1 MRSTF
6 LIGVCI
12 ASLLHAED
20 SVIRPTGPVLIRPY
34 KTPTVLPARLSNS
47 SRLGSLLRAGKL
59 YLTLSDAIAIAIEN
73 NLDLEVA
80 RYNILLADW
89 AIQRAEAGGPVRG
102 VPSAPALVSG
112 VDAGLGVNGSTQS
125 AGLSTTSGNNQGSNG
140 GGASIQQIGPI
151 TQVLDPTLQNTTVF
165 SHLTQP
171 QANQLVSQTNSLV
184 AVTHN
189 YNTVITQGLLSGG
202 YVQFHS
208 YEQYLKENAPTDAFN
223 PGLGPYFDLYLQHN
237 LLQGF
242 GTKVNGRE
250 IRVAKRSREAAPEAL
265 RSQLLVLV
273 ANVQNRYWDL
283 VTAQE
288 QLKEAQRG
296 VDVAQKFY
304 DDTNNEVQLG
314 VIPGVELPRAKV
326 EVASRRQDLI
336 VAEEVVGT
344 QETAMKDLLTR
355 TLDPALDE
363 AQLVLLDSI
372 QVPEAEE
379 LPPLRE
385 LVKQA
390 MAKRPD
396 VALSKVSNEVAAIN
410 AVGTENGLLP
420 TLQGYVRLRDRGAAG
435 TPVPANDP
443 NPYFVGGYGTA
454 LGQILRRNFP
464 NETVGGY
471 IAVPIGNRQA
481 QGDYGVEQLQ
491 LRQSDVRDR
500 KDVNQIVV
508 DVSLQ
513 MIAVRQSR
521 ARYATAVSTRQLNE
535 QLLVNEQNRFA
546 FGVSTLDGI
555 ILAQRALI
563 VSLGAETNARSAYAH
578 ARVAFDQVVGATLE
592 VNHVSLDEGLTGVVA
607 GESKLP
613 GTLRP

>member
-1 MRSTF
+1 MKSTC
-6 LIGVCI
+6 LIAVVI
-12 ASLLHAED
+12 ASLLQAQD
-20 SVIRPTGPVLIRPY
+20 SVTRPTGTILIRPY
-34 KTPTVLPARLSNS
+34 KAPTVSPVRLTNS
-47 SRLGSLLRAGKL
+47 PRLASLVRAGKL

-80 RYNILLADW
+80 RYNTLLADW
-89 AIQRAEAGGPVRG
+89 AVQRAEAGGPIRG

-125 AGLSTTSGNNQGSNG
+125 AGLSSGGGSNQSGNA

-171 QANQLVSQTNSLV
+171 QANLLVSQTNSLV

-189 YNTVITQGLLSGG
+189 YNTVLTQGLLTGG
-202 YVQFHS
+202 YVQFHD
-208 YEQYLKENAPTDAFN
+208 YEQYLKENAPTDALN

-242 GTKVNGRE
+242 GTKVNGRG
-250 IRVAKRSREAAPEAL
+250 IRVAKRSRDAAPEAL

-288 QLKEAQRG
+288 QFKEAQRG
-296 VDVAQKFY
+296 VDVAQKFH

-314 VIPGVELPRAKV
+314 VIPGVELPRARV
-326 EVASRRQDLI
+326 EVSSRRQDLI
-336 VAEEVVGT
+336 VAEEVVRT
-344 QETAMKDLLTR
+344 QETAMKDVLTR
-355 TLDPALDE
+355 TVDPALDE
-363 AQLVLLDSI
+363 AELVLLDTI
-372 QVPEAEE
+372 QVPATEE
-379 LPPLRE
+379 LPPLRD
-385 LVKQA
+385 LVKEA

-396 VALSKVSNEVAAIN
+396 VALAKVSNEIGAIN

-443 NPYFVGGYGTA
+443 NPYFIGGYGTA
-454 LGQILRRNFP
+454 LGQIIRRDFP
-464 NETVGGY
+464 NNTVGGY
-471 IAVPIGNRQA
+471 IAAPIGNRQA

-500 KDVNQIVV
+500 KDADQIVV

-563 VSLGAETNARSAYAH
+563 ASLGAETNARSAYAH
-578 ARVAFDQVVGATLE
+578 ARVAFDQVLGATLE
-592 VNHVSLDEGLTGVVA
+592 VNHVSLDEGLA
-607 GESKLP
+607 GRVTRESKLP
-613 GTLRP
+613 DNVK

>member
-1 MRSTF
+1 MKSTC
-6 LIGVCI
+6 LIALLI
-12 ASLLHAED
+12 ASLLQAQD
-20 SVIRPTGPVLIRPY
+20 TINRPTGPILIRPY
-34 KTPTVLPARLSNS
+34 KPTTVSPVRLTNS
-47 SRLGSLLRAGKL
+47 SRLATLLRAGKL
-59 YLTLSDAIAIAIEN
+59 YLTLPDAIAIAIEN

-80 RYNILLADW
+80 RYNTLLADW
-89 AIQRAEAGGPVRG
+89 AIVRAEAGGPIRG

-125 AGLSTTSGNNQGSNG
+125 AGLSTSSGGGQSGNA

-171 QANQLVSQTNSLV
+171 QANSLVSHTNSLV

-189 YNTVITQGLLSGG
+189 YNTVLTQGLLTGG
-202 YVQFHS
+202 YVQFRD
-208 YEQYLKENAPTDAFN
+208 YEQYLKENAPTDALN

-237 LLQGF
+237 LLQGL
-242 GTKVNGRE
+242 GTKVNGRG
-250 IRVAKRSREAAPEAL
+250 IRVAKKSRDAAPEEL
-265 RSQLLVLV
+265 RAQLLALV

-288 QLKEAQRG
+288 HLREAQRG

-304 DDTNNEVQLG
+304 EDTNNEVQLG
-314 VIPGVELPRAKV
+314 VIPGVELPRARV
-326 EVASRRQDLI
+326 EVSSRRQDLI
-336 VAEEVVGT
+336 VAEEVVRT
-344 QETAMKDLLTR
+344 QEIAMKEVLVR
-355 TLDPALDE
+355 TLDSALDE
-363 AQLVLLDSI
+363 AELVLLDTI
-372 QVPEAEE
+372 QVPATEE

-396 VALSKVSNEVAAIN
+396 VALSKVAKEIGEIN

-435 TPVPANDP
+435 TAVPVNSP

-454 LGQILRRNFP
+454 LGQILRRDFP
-464 NETVGGY
+464 NNTVGGY
-471 IAVPIGNRQA
+471 IVMPIGNRQA

-500 KDVNQIVV
+500 RDADQIVV
-508 DVSLQ
+508 EVSLQ

-521 ARYATAVSTRQLNE
+521 ARYSTAVSTRQLNE

-563 VSLGAETNARSAYAH
+563 ASLGAETNARSAYAH
-578 ARVAFDQVVGATLE
+578 ARVAFDQVLGATLE
-592 VNHVSLDEGLTGVVA
+592 ENHVSLDEGMTGRVVR
-607 GESKLP
+607 ESKLP
-613 GTLRP
+613 DNIK

>member
-1 MRSTF
+1 MKPTC
-6 LIGVCI
+6 LIALCI

-20 SVIRPTGPVLIRPY
+20 AVTRPTGPILIRPY
-34 KTPTVLPARLSNS
+34 KPTTVSPVRLTNS
-47 SRLGSLLRAGKL
+47 PRLASLLRAGKL

-80 RYNILLADW
+80 RYNTLLADW
-89 AIQRAEAGGPVRG
+89 AVVRAEAGGPIRG

-112 VDAGLGVNGSTQS
+112 VDAGLGVNGSTAS
-125 AGLSTTSGNNQGSNG
+125 AGLSSGGGGGQSGNAGN
-140 GGASIQQIGPI
+140 ASIQQIGPI

-189 YNTVITQGLLSGG
+189 YNTVITQGLLTGG
-202 YVQFHS
+202 YVQLRD
-208 YEQYLKENAPTDAFN
+208 YEQYLKENAPSDALN

-237 LLQGF
+237 LLQGL
-242 GTKVNGRE
+242 GTKVNGRG
-250 IRVAKRSREAAPEAL
+250 IRVAKRSRDAAPETL

-288 QLKEAQRG
+288 QFKEAQRG

-314 VIPGVELPRAKV
+314 VIPGVELPRARV

-336 VAEEVVGT
+336 VAEEVVRT
-344 QETAMKDLLTR
+344 QETAMKDVLTR
-355 TLDPALDE
+355 TVDPALDE
-363 AQLVLLDSI
+363 AELVLLDSI
-372 QVPEAEE
+372 QVPATEE
-379 LPPLRE
+379 LPPLRD
-385 LVKQA
+385 LVRQA
-390 MAKRPD
+390 MDKRPD
-396 VALSKVSNEVAAIN
+396 VALAKVSNEIAAIN

-420 TLQGYVRLRDRGAAG
+420 TAQGYVRLRDRGAAG
-435 TPVPANDP
+435 TAVPANSP

-454 LGQILRRNFP
+454 LGQIFRRDFP
-464 NETVGGY
+464 NNIVGAY
-471 IAVPIGNRQA
+471 IAAPIGNRQA

-500 KDVNQIVV
+500 KDADQIVV

-563 VSLGAETNARSAYAH
+563 ASLGAETNARSAYAH
-578 ARVAFDQVVGATLE
+578 ARVAFDQVLGMTLE
-592 VNHVSLDEGLTGVVA
+592 VNHVSLDDGMTGRVA
-607 GESKLP
+607 RESKLP
-613 GTLRP
+613 ENVK

>member
-1 MRSTF
+1 MKPVF
-6 LIGVCI
+6 LIALCI

-20 SVIRPTGPVLIRPY
+20 SVIRPTGPILIRPY
-34 KTPTVLPARLSNS
+34 KTPTVSPAGLTNS

-59 YLTLSDAIAIAIEN
+59 YLTLPDAIAIAIEN

-125 AGLSTTSGNNQGSNG
+125 AGLSSGGGNSQSGNAGN
-140 GGASIQQIGPI
+140 ASIQQIGPI
-151 TQVLDPTLQNTTVF
+151 TQILDPTLQNTTVF

-171 QANQLVSQTNSLV
+171 QANSLVSQTNSLV

-189 YNTVITQGLLSGG
+189 YNTVLTQGLLTGG
-202 YVQFHS
+202 YVQFRS
-208 YEQYLKENAPTDAFN
+208 YEQYLKENAPTDALN
-223 PGLGPYFDLYLQHN
+223 PALGPYMDLYLQHN
-237 LLQGF
+237 LLQGL
-242 GTKVNGRE
+242 GTKVNGRG

-288 QLKEAQRG
+288 QFKEAQRG
-296 VDVAQKFY
+296 VEVAQKFY

-326 EVASRRQDLI
+326 EVASRMQDLI
-336 VAEEVVGT
+336 VAEEVVRT
-344 QETAMKDLLTR
+344 QEAAMKEVLTR

-363 AQLVLLDSI
+363 AELVLLDSI
-372 QVPEAEE
+372 TVPAEEE

-390 MAKRPD
+390 VAQRPD
-396 VALSKVSNEVAAIN
+396 VTLAKISNEVAAVS

-420 TLQGYVRLRDRGAAG
+420 TMQGYVRLRDRGAAG

-443 NPYFVGGYGTA
+443 NPYFIGGYGTA
-454 LGQILRRNFP
+454 LGQIFRRNFP

-491 LRQSDVRDR
+491 LRQSDVRER
-500 KDVNQIVV
+500 KDMDQIVV

-563 VSLGAETNARSAYAH
+563 ASLGAETNARSAYAH
-578 ARVAFDQVVGATLE
+578 ARVAFDQVLGKTLE
-592 VNHVSLDEGLTGVVA
+592 VNHVSLDEGLTGHVER
-607 GESKLP
+607 ESKLP
-613 GTLRP
+613 DSVK